1 MIEGEGQ
8 GYHTPVLLHDCI
20 EGLAIRPDG
29 DYVDVTYGGGGHSRV
44 ILESL
49 DKGRL
54 FAFDQDVDAHEN
66 VIEDDRLHFIR
77 QNFQFLKNNL
87 RLQGV
92 REVDGILADL
102 GVSSHQFNEA
112 DRGFSTRFD
121 AELDMR
127 MDRDS
132 ELTARTILEEYSKE
146 ELVRIFRQGTDIK
159 HIPGLADAI
168 IQARGVGVS
177 TTEELKAAI
186 AHRTPDR
193 KRAQFLAQ
201 VFQAIRIEVNG
212 ELDVL
217 ARMLEQSIDI
227 LKPGGRLVV
236 ISYHSIEDRL
246 VKHFVRAG
254 NAEGELVKDFYGRA
268 TVPLKA
274 INRKVIVPTEEEI
287 KRNPRARSAKLRI
300 AEKL

>member
-1 MIEGEGQ
+1 MIEAEGQ

-20 EGLAIRPDG
+20 EGLAIQSDG

-44 ILESL
+44 ILQHL
-49 DKGRL
+49 KKGRL
-54 FAFDQDVDAHEN
+54 FAFDQDADAQEN
-66 VIEDDRLHFIR
+66 LISDERLHFIR

-87 RLQGV
+87 RLKGV
-92 REVDGILADL
+92 RQVDGILADL
-102 GVSSHQFNEA
+102 GVSSHQFDEA

-132 ELTARTILEEYSKE
+132 ELTARNVLEEYSKE
-146 ELVRIFRQGTDIK
+146 ELVRVFRQGTDIK

-168 IQARGVGVS
+168 IQARASGVS
-177 TTEELKAAI
+177 TTEQLKEAI
-186 AHRTPDR
+186 SHRTPDR

-217 ARMLEQSIDI
+217 TRMLEQSIEI
-227 LKPGGRLVV
+227 LRPGGRLVV
-236 ISYHSIEDRL
+236 VSYHSIEDRL
-246 VKHFVRAG
+246 VKRFVRAG
-254 NAEGELVKDFYGRA
+254 NAEGELVKDFYGVA

>member
-44 ILESL
+44 ILEHL
-49 DKGRL
+49 DQGRL
-54 FAFDQDVDAHEN
+54 FAFDQDEDAQEN
-66 VIEDDRLHFIR
+66 LISDERLHFIR

-87 RLQGV
+87 RLHGV

-102 GVSSHQFNEA
+102 GVSSHQFDIA

-121 AELDMR
+121 ARLDMR

-132 ELTARTILEEYSKE
+132 AMTAATVLEDYSKE
-146 ELVRIFRQGTDIK
+146 ELVRVFRQGTDIK
-159 HIPGLADAI
+159 HVPGLADAI
-168 IQARGVGVS
+168 IKARPEGVA
-177 TTEELKAAI
+177 TTEQLKSAI

-212 ELDVL
+212 ELEVL
-217 ARMLEQSIDI
+217 AKMLEQAIEI

-246 VKHFVRAG
+246 VKRFIRAG
-254 NAEGELVKDFYGRA
+254 NPEGELVKDFYGRA

-274 INRKVIVPTEEEI
+274 INRKVIIPTEEEI
-287 KRNPRARSAKLRI
+287 ERNPRARSAKLRI

>member
-1 MIEGEGQ
+1 MIEEKGQ

-29 DYVDVTYGGGGHSRV
+29 DYVDVTYGGGGHSRS
-44 ILESL
+44 ILEHL

-54 FAFDQDVDAHEN
+54 FAFDQDVDAEEN
-66 VIEDDRLHFIR
+66 LISDDRLHFIR

-92 REVDGILADL
+92 RQVDGILADL
-102 GVSSHQFNEA
+102 GVSSHQFDMAE
-112 DRGFSTRFD
+112 RGFSTRFD

-132 ELTARTILEEYSKE
+132 DLTAATVLEEYSKE
-146 ELVRIFRQGTDIK
+146 ELVRVFRQGTDIK

-168 IQARGVGVS
+168 IRARAEGVS
-177 TTEELKAAI
+177 TTEQLKAAI

-201 VFQAIRIEVNG
+201 VFQAVRIEVNG

-217 ARMLEQSIDI
+217 ARMLEQAIEL

-274 INRKVIVPTEEEI
+274 INRKVIIPSEEEI
-287 KRNPRARSAKLRI
+287 ERNPRARSAKLRI

>member
-1 MIEGEGQ
+1 MIEEKGQ

-20 EGLAIRPDG
+20 EGLAIQPDG
-29 DYVDVTYGGGGHSRV
+29 DYVDVTYGGGGHSRE
-44 ILESL
+44 ILKHL
-49 DKGRL
+49 GKGRL
-54 FAFDQDVDAHEN
+54 FAFDQDVDAQEN
-66 VIEDDRLHFIR
+66 LISDDRLHFIR

-92 REVDGILADL
+92 RQVDGILADL
-102 GVSSHQFNEA
+102 GVSSHQFDEA

-127 MDRDS
+127 MDRDAT
-132 ELTARTILEEYSKE
+132 LTAATVLQDYSKE
-146 ELVRIFRQGTDIK
+146 ELVRVFRQGTDIK
-159 HIPGLADAI
+159 HIPGLVDAI
-168 IQARGVGVS
+168 IRARSEGVS
-177 TTEELKAAI
+177 TTEKLKAAI
-186 AHRTPDR
+186 AHRTPER
-193 KRAQFLAQ
+193 KKAQFLAQ

-212 ELDVL
+212 ELEVL
-217 ARMLEQSIDI
+217 ARMLEQAIEL

-246 VKHFVRAG
+246 VKRFIRAG
-254 NAEGELVKDFYGRA
+254 NAEGELVKDFFGRA

-274 INRKVIVPTEEEI
+274 INRKVIIPTEDEI
-287 KRNPRARSAKLRI
+287 EKNPRARSAKLRI